1 MTSVQRSELDK
12 AILRAHLHELVI
24 AGRGTRKSD
33 GARVLAVTS
42 KSERNRLHL
51 VAIVGGRLE
60 CDCKARCICAHRG
73 LVHEAL
79 AAERAERE
87 ELDRLAAHEL
97 AADEGYAEW
106 ARWLETRGY

>member
-73 LVHEAL
+73 LVHETVKQERAELDAL
-79 AAERAERE
+79 AAQA
-87 ELDRLAAHEL
+87 LSV
-97 AADEGYAEW
+97 DEGYSEW
-106 ARWLETRGY
+106 AAYMESRPF

>member
-12 AILRAHLHELVI
+12 AILRAHLHELAI
-24 AGRGTRKSD
+24 AGHGTRKSD

-73 LVHEAL
+73 LVHESL
-79 AAERAERE
+79 VTERAQRD
-87 ELDRLAAHEL
+87 ELDRLAARAL
-97 AADEGYAEW
+97 SVDEGYSEW
-106 ARWLETRGY
+106 AAYMESRPY